1 MMYKLFENFRQNLQ
15 ERPGDKIIQTE
26 AVVVTSK
33 KHDMTVTDYLSRI
46 RAIDGVT
53 IVKALETFE
62 QHLHNTTRMSIKIDG
77 EYLPENSIDAIKEEV
92 RSQALRIPGVIRFT
106 YLKTPQQINE

>member
-1 MMYKLFENFRQNLQ
+1 MMYKLFESFRQNLQ

-53 IVKALETFE
+53 IVKANETLEKT
-62 QHLHNTTRMSIKIDG
+62 LHNTTRMSIKIDG
-77 EYLPENSIDAIKEEV
+77 EYLPENSVDAIKEMV
-92 RSQALRIPGVIRFT
+92 RAQALRIPGVMRFT
-106 YLKTPQQINE
+106 YIKSSQTTNE